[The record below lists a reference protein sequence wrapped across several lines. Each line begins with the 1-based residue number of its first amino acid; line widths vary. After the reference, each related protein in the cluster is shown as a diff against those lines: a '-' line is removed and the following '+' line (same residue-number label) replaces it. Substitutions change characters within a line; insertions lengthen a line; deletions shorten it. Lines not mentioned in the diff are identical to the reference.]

1 MKTKLKEMMD
11 WFTAL
16 NKDKVQFKIT
26 SEHHHTLLWGFAI
39 ATQRRERTFVLTNG
53 SFRFFWGT
61 KTEAGFVDVDVTFDN
76 ERCFMRLVTKETKT
90 EEVITPELKG
100 IEA

>member
-1 MKTKLKEMMD
+1 MKTLMD
-11 WFTAL
+11 WFLSL
-16 NKDKVQFKIT
+16 NKDVTSSKLT
-26 SEHHHTLLWGFAI
+26 SEHHHTLLWGFAV

-61 KTEAGFVDVDVTFDN
+61 KTEEAGFVDIDILFDN
-76 ERCFMRLVTKETKT
+76 ERVTMRLVPKT
-90 EEVITPELKG
+90 VKAEKVAIPELKG

>member
-26 SEHHHTLLWGFAI
+26 SEHHHALLWAFAV
-39 ATQRRERTFVLTNG
+39 ASQRRSRTFVLTNG

-90 EEVITPELKG
+90 EEVTTSDLKG
-100 IEA
+100 VEA